1 MLLRPLL
8 RHARLPKPTPLL
20 SRSYA
25 IEATQSKIKL
35 AEVDPTKLTVEAC
48 HKPGEM
54 LPEDQLVFGKTFT
67 GSFFSFAP
75 YGYPMLSIRHKI
87 SHPQFR
93 IPSFKHL

>member
-8 RHARLPKPTPLL
+8 RPARIPKLTPLL

-25 IEATQSKIKL
+25 IQASQSKIKL
-35 AEVDPTKLTVEAC
+35 AEVDPSKLTVEKC

-67 GSFFSFAP
+67 GAWFP
-75 YGYPMLSIRHKI
+75 YGYPVLAIIVS
-87 SHPQFR
+87 ST
-93 IPSFKHL
+93 S